1 MQQRSM
7 RPRLRVP
14 TVLAVTV
21 LAGCPKDAPRPIDAV
36 SDRVP
41 DTQVVAD
48 AAVDAPPP
56 PPPKD
61 APPPPPP
68 VDAMPDAPPG

>member
-1 MQQRSM
+1 M
-7 RPRLRVP
+7 RPRLRIP

-21 LAGCPKDAPRPIDAV
+21 LGACPKEAPRPIDSA

-41 DTQVVAD
+41 DTQMIAD
-48 AAVDAPPP
+48 AGVDAPRP

-61 APPPPPP
+61 APPPPMDAPPP